1 MKDKKYNGWK
11 NRQTWNVMSW
21 LGNDVVLYDL
31 AVKYMQT
38 YKGICPYVHFI
49 CSIGYE
55 NERTPDNIKWLST
68 RLDYKELNEAMVEL
82 KGDN

>member
-1 MKDKKYNGWK
+1 MKDKEY

-21 LGNDVVLYDL
+21 IRNDKFLYDL
-31 AVKYMQT
+31 AVEFMQI
-38 YKGICPYVHFI
+38 YKGKCPYVHFMR
-49 CSIGYE
+49 SLGYE
-55 NERTPDNIKWLST
+55 NERTPDNIKWLSS

>member
-1 MKDKKYNGWK
+1 MKDKEY

-21 LGNDVVLYDL
+21 LRNDKFLYDL
-31 AVKYMQT
+31 AVEFMQI
-38 YKGICPYVHFI
+38 YKGKCPYVHFMR
-49 CSIGYE
+49 SLGYE
-55 NERTPDNIKWLST
+55 NERTPDNIKWLSS

>member
-1 MKDKKYNGWK
+1 
-11 NRQTWNVMSW
+11 
-21 LGNDVVLYDL
+21 
-31 AVKYMQT
+31 MQT
-38 YKGICPYVHFI
+38 YKGKCPYAHFI
-49 CSIGYE
+49 RSIGYE

>member
-1 MKDKKYNGWK
+1 MKDKEY

-21 LGNDVVLYDL
+21 LRNDKFLYDL
-31 AVKYMQT
+31 AAEFMQI
-38 YKGICPYVHFI
+38 YKGKCPYVHFMR
-49 CSIGYE
+49 SLGYE